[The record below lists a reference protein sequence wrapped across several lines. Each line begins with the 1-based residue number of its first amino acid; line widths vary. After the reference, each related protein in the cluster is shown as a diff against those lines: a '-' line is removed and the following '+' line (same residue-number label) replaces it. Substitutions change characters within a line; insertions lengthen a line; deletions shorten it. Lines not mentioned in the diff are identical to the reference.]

1 MGFKSFLDPTEI
13 TFSSGL
19 TGIVGPNGCGKSNI
33 VEAIK
38 WAMGENSPKKMR
50 SQDMD
55 SVIFSGTENRPS
67 RNYSEVIIK
76 IDNTDK
82 KAPYPFTN
90 VNEIEISRK
99 LERDKGSTY
108 KINGKIARARDIQL
122 IFADTATGAKSS
134 SIVGQGKISE
144 IIEAKA
150 EVRRSIIEEAAN
162 ITGLHSRKHEAKLK
176 LNSANENIERL
187 SDIENTFKGQINDLA
202 KQARQASRYRSIGE
216 RLKKAETEYFLKNYI
231 KLEFSKK
238 AYTADHKTNFIK
250 IESFQTKIAQ
260 LETKKLNFFNKIP
273 TLKEIN
279 KKKLEVVQ
287 NLKIG
292 KIKIEQEINTTHRS
306 KSLIESQILQ
316 IEEETIREK
325 NIIKDADKTL
335 IYLDNEIKKL
345 TKDGYNFSKLLN
357 NAKKNTIE
365 IRKKLEKSNKDL
377 TAINSKI
384 LSLSKNKKELNDR
397 LELVSNEKIKIKD
410 KLSSLDTKKDIEQLN
425 TFNEIKLNLNKK
437 FYKLKASQ
445 EIEQKKLN
453 SIQTEFNN
461 SKVEELNL
469 EKNISNLKTEI
480 STIESFINFKEEDTL
495 ENSMSNMSALEYP
508 IASILGHSLSASIVN
523 DTNNNKEQFWL
534 KNVIFEKELKKLPLA
549 SDDLSQK
556 INKNAILKNA
566 LKGVG
571 IVDSVKTAFELQSQ
585 LEHGQSLTTAKGG
598 IWRWDGYVELPSA
611 KNSFANKLMQKNKYK
626 SLNISLVK
634 KIKELEICKSKNS
647 KIEPEVLKY
656 ISNINKTKTDVK
668 LIEDEIN
675 ELNLQL
681 SLLKSKIS
689 QSTELIVDFNIL
701 EKENNKRL
709 NDIKNQLRKYKSLS
723 ILQTDEL
730 KLRNDFE
737 NLNLEFESALSDEK
751 KINSEEEFR
760 IRNLDQNLIQYKEW
774 NKRKDE
780 SKQRIKELKEKAN
793 LLVKEKKKINSL
805 PKEFKDKIKEFD
817 IKLKN
822 SIVEQK
828 LSEDNLIINENEIR
842 KIEKFQKEETKLLDD
857 FKEKNTKIETELSIL
872 DTKIESL
879 DERLN
884 DRLSTSINDLVAN
897 LKNKIEFKDVSDHE
911 ILNLE
916 TSVHRLIRER
926 DNLGTVN
933 LRAATEIEE
942 LEKKLSN
949 LQNEK
954 KDLSLAIKKLENG
967 IFELNKEGR
976 ERLLKSFN
984 KVNDNFK
991 QLFNRLFKGGKAEL
1005 KFIGSEDPLNAGL
1018 EIYASPP
1025 GKKMQSLS
1033 LLSGGE
1039 QALTSISL
1047 IFASFLSNPSPLCIL
1062 DEVDA
1067 ALDDTNVSRF
1077 CELLKFLVNE
1087 QNISFLIVTHHRLTM
1102 ANMNNLLGVTMQEKG
1117 ISKLLSVDLEKAVEI
1132 KEAS

>member
-1 MGFKSFLDPTEI
+1 M
-13 TFSSGL
+13 
-19 TGIVGPNGCGKSNI
+19 
-33 VEAIK
+33 
-38 WAMGENSPKKMR
+38 
-50 SQDMD
+50 
-55 SVIFSGTENRPS
+55 
-67 RNYSEVIIK
+67 
-76 IDNTDK
+76 
-82 KAPYPFTN
+82 
-90 VNEIEISRK
+90 
-99 LERDKGSTY
+99 
-108 KINGKIARARDIQL
+108 
-122 IFADTATGAKSS
+122 
-134 SIVGQGKISE
+134 
-144 IIEAKA
+144 
-150 EVRRSIIEEAAN
+150 
-162 ITGLHSRKHEAKLK
+162 
-176 LNSANENIERL
+176 
-187 SDIENTFKGQINDLA
+187 
-202 KQARQASRYRSIGE
+202 
-216 RLKKAETEYFLKNYI
+216 
-231 KLEFSKK
+231 
-238 AYTADHKTNFIK
+238 
-250 IESFQTKIAQ
+250 
-260 LETKKLNFFNKIP
+260 
-273 TLKEIN
+273 
-279 KKKLEVVQ
+279 
-287 NLKIG
+287 
-292 KIKIEQEINTTHRS
+292 
-306 KSLIESQILQ
+306 
-316 IEEETIREK
+316 
-325 NIIKDADKTL
+325 
-335 IYLDNEIKKL
+335 
-345 TKDGYNFSKLLN
+345 
-357 NAKKNTIE
+357 
-365 IRKKLEKSNKDL
+365 
-377 TAINSKI
+377 
-384 LSLSKNKKELNDR
+384 
-397 LELVSNEKIKIKD
+397 
-410 KLSSLDTKKDIEQLN
+410 N

-534 KNVIFEKELKKLPLA
+534 KNFIFEKELKKLPLA

-656 ISNINKTKTDVK
+656 MSNINKTKIDVK

-780 SKQRIKELKEKAN
+780 SKQRIKELNEKAN
-793 LLVKEKKKINSL
+793 LLVKEKKKINLL
-805 PKEFKDKIKEFD
+805 PKEFKDKIKDFD

-842 KIEKFQKEETKLLDD
+842 KIEKFQK
-857 FKEKNTKIETELSIL
+857 
-872 DTKIESL
+872 
-879 DERLN
+879 RG
-884 DRLSTSINDLVAN
+884 
-897 LKNKIEFKDVSDHE
+897 NKI
-911 ILNLE
+911 
-916 TSVHRLIRER
+916 TR
-926 DNLGTVN
+926 
-933 LRAATEIEE
+933 
-942 LEKKLSN
+942 
-949 LQNEK
+949 
-954 KDLSLAIKKLENG
+954 
-967 IFELNKEGR
+967 
-976 ERLLKSFN
+976 
-984 KVNDNFK
+984 
-991 QLFNRLFKGGKAEL
+991 
-1005 KFIGSEDPLNAGL
+1005 
-1018 EIYASPP
+1018 
-1025 GKKMQSLS
+1025 
-1033 LLSGGE
+1033 
-1039 QALTSISL
+1039 
-1047 IFASFLSNPSPLCIL
+1047 
-1062 DEVDA
+1062 
-1067 ALDDTNVSRF
+1067 RF
-1077 CELLKFLVNE
+1077 
-1087 QNISFLIVTHHRLTM
+1087 
-1102 ANMNNLLGVTMQEKG
+1102 
-1117 ISKLLSVDLEKAVEI
+1117 
-1132 KEAS
+1132 